1 YSRQAWASGSARV
14 LMAACIGS
22 PIMTRSINRFNINR
36 NASTHRRLGHAAVLS
51 AALGSCLLMQ
61 GCNDAQAGLLL
72 GAGGGA
78 LAGQAI
84 GHNTTGTLVGAGL
97 GAGLGY

>member
-1 YSRQAWASGSARV
+1 
-14 LMAACIGS
+14 
-22 PIMTRSINRFNINR
+22 MTRFINRFNINR
-36 NASTHRRLGHAAVLS
+36 IPSTQQRFGHAAVLA
-51 AALGSCLLMQ
+51 AALSSCLLMQ

-97 GAGLGY
+97 GAGLGYIIGNESDKDHARRCCDRYYDY